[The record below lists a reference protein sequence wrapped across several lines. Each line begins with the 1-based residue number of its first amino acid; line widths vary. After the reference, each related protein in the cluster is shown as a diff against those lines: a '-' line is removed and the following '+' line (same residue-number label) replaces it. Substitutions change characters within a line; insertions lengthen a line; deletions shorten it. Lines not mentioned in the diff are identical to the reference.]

1 MAEWCLHYQARRAGR
16 RIVELGSGA
25 GLVGL
30 TCYKLCHPRCITMTD
45 FHPKVLETLAS
56 NLKSNV
62 PETLPSTLEIQPL
75 DWVEFSQN
83 ENCLQADIVLASGET
98 C

>member
-1 MAEWCLHYQARRAGR
+1 
-16 RIVELGSGA
+16 
-25 GLVGL
+25 
-30 TCYKLCHPRCITMTD
+30 MTD
-45 FHPKVLETLAS
+45 FHPKVLETLAC

-62 PETLPSTLEIQPL
+62 PETLPSSPTLEIQPL